1 MKLLLCK
8 FCQDVVKPSL
18 REIRFCEC
26 KQCSIKADGI
36 QNVNYTGEYA
46 IIIGFN
52 NSSLRNAVIN
62 QPEKGQ
68 GKEFISFVLPKE
80 CLSAIKKD

>member
-1 MKLLLCK
+1 MQTMLYKSRWYSKC
-8 FCQDVVKPSL
+8 
-18 REIRFCEC
+18 
-26 KQCSIKADGI
+26 
-36 QNVNYTGEYA
+36 NYTGEYA